1 MSSPPEIHDATPS
14 FQFDRISLTTPASII
29 GGAHFSK
36 ILMDRGPLYI
46 QTPKCVSKAG
56 IVGSGRKMYT
66 DLIFT
71 NENEEIIQWMEALET
86 TVRRKIFD
94 NRGKWFASEMSEDDI
109 EGCFS
114 PMVKLFRSGKQY
126 CVRVNIN
133 SKPDAKPLKIYDED
147 EMAVEAAQITDKTS
161 MIAILEIQG
170 VRCTSKSFCVD
181 VEMKQLMVM
190 KPSDLFDSCIILKGR
205 APPPPPPVE
214 KHLAKTVNTLFLDGQ
229 PDVVSNRNPIVLE
242 EEASTPALDQR
253 IDSTDP
259 IIIVDNEVT
268 LNNEVLVDGVL
279 DNEVLVDGVLVDGVL
294 VDGVLDN
301 EVLDNGVL
309 DNGVLANE
317 VLANGALVDGVLAN
331 GVLVDGALVDGVL
344 ANESIINDN
353 DNDDDYLGLSGSDD
367 ILEVNLDVN
376 EIDAADTFQL
386 KDKKEVY
393 YEMYREALQKA
404 KAAKAVALTEFME
417 ARRIKNLY
425 MLKDLNDSDDES
437 DLEDLD
443 DISDDE

>member
-1 MSSPPEIHDATPS
+1 MSSPPEIHDAIPS

-56 IVGSGRKMYT
+56 IIGSGRKMYI

-147 EMAVEAAQITDKTS
+147 EMTVDAAQITDKTS

-205 APPPPPPVE
+205 TPPVE
-214 KHLAKTVNTLFLDGQ
+214 KHLAKTVNTIFLDSPSQ
-229 PDVVSNRNPIVLE
+229 PGVVSNENPIVLE
-242 EEASTPALDQR
+242 EEATTPALDQE

-259 IIIVDNEVT
+259 IIITDSDVLPNEVT
-268 LNNEVLVDGVL
+268 VNEALSNEALSNKALSNEVTVNEVTVNEVLPNEVTV
-279 DNEVLVDGVLVDGVL
+279 NEVLS
-294 VDGVLDN
+294 N
-301 EVLDNGVL
+301 EVLPNEDN
-309 DNGVLANE
+309 N
-317 VLANGALVDGVLAN
+317 
-331 GVLVDGALVDGVL
+331 
-344 ANESIINDN
+344 
-353 DNDDDYLGLSGSDD
+353 DDYLGLSGSDD

-404 KAAKAVALTEFME
+404 KVAKAVALTEFME

-437 DLEDLD
+437 DLDDLD
-443 DISDDE
+443 DLDDDDE

>member
-1 MSSPPEIHDATPS
+1 MSSPPEIHDAIPS

-66 DLIFT
+66 DLVFT

-86 TVRRKIFD
+86 TIRRKIYD

-190 KPSDLFDSCIILKGR
+190 KLSDLFDSCIILKGR
-205 APPPPPPVE
+205 TPPPVE
-214 KHLAKTVNTLFLDGQ
+214 KHLAKTVDPVVLIEDSTIPSSHEENSRHYISSDQEVVLDQ
-229 PDVVSNRNPIVLE
+229 NPVIQE
-242 EEASTPALDQR
+242 EEPIANPMFLEDNSGFETDI
-253 IDSTDP
+253 IDPILEDP
-259 IIIVDNEVT
+259 IIIADTEVTNNEVTDNEVT
-268 LNNEVLVDGVL
+268 NNEVI
-279 DNEVLVDGVLVDGVL
+279 DNH
-294 VDGVLDN
+294 
-301 EVLDNGVL
+301 
-309 DNGVLANE
+309 
-317 VLANGALVDGVLAN
+317 
-331 GVLVDGALVDGVL
+331 
-344 ANESIINDN
+344 
-353 DNDDDYLGLSGSDD
+353 NDDDYLGLSGSDD

-404 KAAKAVALTEFME
+404 KVAKAVALTEFME

-443 DISDDE
+443 DLSDDDQ

>member
-1 MSSPPEIHDATPS
+1 MSSPPEIHDANPS
-14 FQFDRISLTTPASII
+14 FQFDRISLTTPASIV

-46 QTPKCVSKAG
+46 QTPKCLSKAG

-66 DLIFT
+66 DLVFT

-86 TVRRKIFD
+86 TVRRKIYE

-205 APPPPPPVE
+205 APPPVE
-214 KHLAKTVNTLFLDGQ
+214 KHLAKTAEHVVLMEDSKE
-229 PDVVSNRNPIVLE
+229 DVVSIQMPLE
-242 EEASTPALDQR
+242 EEVTTHVFNED
-253 IDSTDP
+253 IDSTGP
-259 IIIVDNEVT
+259 IIIVDDNVAVVDNEVA
-268 LNNEVLVDGVL
+268 VV
-279 DNEVLVDGVLVDGVL
+279 DNEVLVQAKGENKDEAKDDAKGD
-294 VDGVLDN
+294 VLDQ
-301 EVLDNGVL
+301 E
-309 DNGVLANE
+309 A
-317 VLANGALVDGVLAN
+317 
-331 GVLVDGALVDGVL
+331 
-344 ANESIINDN
+344 
-353 DNDDDYLGLSGSDD
+353 DYLGLSGSDD

-443 DISDDE
+443 DISDDDQ

>member
-1 MSSPPEIHDATPS
+1 MSSPPEIHDAIPS

-205 APPPPPPVE
+205 APPPPPVE
-214 KHLAKTVNTLFLDGQ
+214 KHLAKTVNTIFLDGQ
-229 PDVVSNRNPIVLE
+229 PDVVSNQNPIVLE
-242 EEASTPALDQR
+242 EEATRLALDQE

-268 LNNEVLVDGVL
+268 NNEVLVDGVTAS
-279 DNEVLVDGVLVDGVL
+279 EVLTNE
-294 VDGVLDN
+294 VLDN
-301 EVLDNGVL
+301 EVTTSEVLTNEVL
-309 DNGVLANE
+309 DNEGIINEGVINE
-317 VLANGALVDGVLAN
+317 VLTNEGV
-331 GVLVDGALVDGVL
+331 
-344 ANESIINDN
+344 INDN

-404 KAAKAVALTEFME
+404 KVAKAVALTEFME

-437 DLEDLD
+437 DLDDLD
-443 DISDDE
+443 DLDDDDE

>member
-1 MSSPPEIHDATPS
+1 MSSPPEIHDANPS
-14 FQFDRISLTTPASII
+14 FQFDRISLTTPASIV

-46 QTPKCVSKAG
+46 QTPKCLSKAG

-66 DLIFT
+66 DLVFT

-86 TVRRKIFD
+86 TVRRKIYE

-205 APPPPPPVE
+205 APPPVE
-214 KHLAKTVNTLFLDGQ
+214 KHLAKTAEHVVLMEDSKE
-229 PDVVSNRNPIVLE
+229 DVVSIQMPLE
-242 EEASTPALDQR
+242 EEVTTHVFNED
-253 IDSTDP
+253 IDSTGP
-259 IIIVDNEVT
+259 IIIVDDNVAVVDNEVA
-268 LNNEVLVDGVL
+268 VV
-279 DNEVLVDGVLVDGVL
+279 DNEVLVQAKGDDKDDAKGD
-294 VDGVLDN
+294 VLDQ
-301 EVLDNGVL
+301 E
-309 DNGVLANE
+309 A
-317 VLANGALVDGVLAN
+317 
-331 GVLVDGALVDGVL
+331 
-344 ANESIINDN
+344 
-353 DNDDDYLGLSGSDD
+353 DYLGLSGSDD

-443 DISDDE
+443 DISDDDQ